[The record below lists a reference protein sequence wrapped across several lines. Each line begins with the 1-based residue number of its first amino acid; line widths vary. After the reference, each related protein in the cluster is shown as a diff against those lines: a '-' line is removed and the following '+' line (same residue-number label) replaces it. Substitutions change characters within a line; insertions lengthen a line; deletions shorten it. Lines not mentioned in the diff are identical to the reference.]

1 MADYE
6 KGRKQVQDTNIEA
19 QALKE
24 TFREVGRT
32 VTKAIEDALNASK
45 SLKEHVD
52 DLGDTYSKD
61 IAGGIA
67 KMTQGFQS
75 HVALQSK
82 ILAGEDVRKEI
93 QGKLNNIKAAELVL
107 DRRIAAAKGDVKKK
121 LEEQKE
127 ELANSLGIEKDQLE
141 EMLNQNKATREKV
154 GLFGELGNQLGN
166 NIDKLDKTGTL
177 SNLLKGNFKEVAT
190 FSNMSSVGLGLF
202 VGFLID
208 GVAKMSKLTTE
219 FNKSLGVS
227 DSQAANLKD
236 RMSSIAFEMNNVSIN
251 SLDTQKAFM
260 NLNQQFGTASTVI
273 RKDIVGEMAKLGK
286 LTNMS
291 AESQGRF
298 ASFAMRSG
306 KNATEITK
314 ESRRQVM
321 NAEAEFG
328 VRLDINKVLDEAGKI
343 TGVIAANLGYNI
355 EAIAGAVATAKQ
367 FGMTLEGLAN
377 ISNKLLDFQS
387 SISAEL
393 QAELFTGKQLNLER
407 ARLAALTGDYK
418 TLAEEIKFAAGSELE
433 FAQMNVLA
441 KEKLANALGMSAD
454 QMADM
459 LYAQANL
466 AELAQEARDLGDD
479 ETADMLEKRNLQ
491 QQFNDLVE
499 KVQMTFVDLAAGP
512 LGDIANLLVSIMQN
526 AELLYGIMGLIAAFK
541 LAGLIGSMIT
551 LWGTLAG
558 AGITAAGLASALT
571 LGLGAVAIAAGITYI
586 AGSLATETDKATKI
600 PQAAEGGSVEGSGLA
615 VVHEGEEIV
624 PAEIVKDKNQNGM
637 TKLNPQTKIFQDES
651 LYLLDK
657 IRLATT
663 FASTKSIVAMMAY
676 DGFAAGKQNKNYNTK
691 FK

>member
-459 LYAQANL
+459 LYSQANL

-479 ETADMLEKRNLQ
+479 ETADMLEKRNIQ

-499 KVQMTFVDLAAGP
+499 KLQMTFIDLAAGP
-512 LGDIANLLVSIMQN
+512 LGDFANMLVSILDN
-526 AELLYGIMGLIAAFK
+526 AYLLYGIMGLIGAFK
-541 LAGLIGSMIT
+541 LAGLISGVIT
-551 LWGTLAG
+551 LATSLGASATLAG
-558 AGITAAGLASALT
+558 SLSSALT
-571 LGLGAVAIAAGITYI
+571 FGLAAVAIAGGIALISSAASSAMEDTQ
-586 AGSLATETDKATKI
+586 KKI
-600 PQAAEGGSVEGSGLA
+600 PQAAEGGTVEGSGLA

-624 PAEIVKDKNQNGM
+624 PAEIVKGSPGM
-637 TKLNPQTKIFQDES
+637 TTLDPITKMYYRDSVE
-651 LYLLDK
+651 LLSD
-657 IRLATT
+657 IRQATI
-663 FASTKSIVAMMAY
+663 FASAGSTVATLVY
-676 DGFAAGKQNKNYNTK
+676 DGFGAVKQKKNYETK
-691 FK
+691 YK